1 MYMKEHF
8 LFGIS
13 QYMKCNKINMKNE
26 EMKSYRSQRNVK
38 DENSE
43 FKIFYFKCV
52 ASFRDNLGIQ

>member
-1 MYMKEHF
+1 MKEHF

-13 QYMKCNKINMKNE
+13 QYMKCNKINMKYE

-43 FKIFYFKCV
+43 F
-52 ASFRDNLGIQ
+52 